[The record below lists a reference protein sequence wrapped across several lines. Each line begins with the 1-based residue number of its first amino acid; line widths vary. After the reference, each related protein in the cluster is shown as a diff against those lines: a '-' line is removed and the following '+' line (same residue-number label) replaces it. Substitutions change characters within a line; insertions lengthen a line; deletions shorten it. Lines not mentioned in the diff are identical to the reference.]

1 MFFETNLKKHNKQWF
16 NHHVFLI
23 PQGTVGLVNNGE
35 LLTQMELL
43 LMGMMP
49 IHTCSSAV
57 LWFPPTVQRQ
67 APWADWSF

>member
-1 MFFETNLKKHNKQWF
+1 M
-16 NHHVFLI
+16 FLI
-23 PQGTVGLVNNGE
+23 PQGTVGLMNNGE

-43 LMGMMP
+43 LMGMML